1 MFFSIYVPTY
11 RPRAPQC
18 NVCSKY
24 HFGECRYQN
33 VVKCYT
39 CGGNGHYSRECA
51 NNKVG
56 SGSRQNDQGSRQQSR
71 APQSEPRGNRDPSSR
86 QQQPHRPRLPPQ
98 ARAFALE
105 QKKPKKEQD
114 DREKGNLTGMG
125 EILDTPV
132 VVLFDT
138 GASHSF
144 ISELCVHT
152 LGLPSSESEHRMM
165 VSSPVGGMIEI
176 SRTCSN
182 IEIVMG
188 ELKLVTHDLQVMAMR
203 DTDVILGMDWLAA
216 NFAMIR

>member
-1 MFFSIYVPTY
+1 MLIDI
-11 RPRAPQC
+11 RLGG
-18 NVCSKY
+18 KY
-24 HFGECRYQN
+24 EYMYTSFQN
-33 VVKCYT
+33 VIKCYT
-39 CGGNGHYSRECA
+39 CGGNDHFSRECA

-71 APQSEPRGNRDPSSR
+71 APQNESRENRDPPLR

-98 ARAFALE
+98 ARAIALE

-114 DREKGNLTGMG
+114 DREKRNLTGMG

-152 LGLPSSESEHRMM
+152 MNLPTSESEHRMM
-165 VSSPVGGMIEI
+165 VTSPIGGMIEI

-182 IEIVMG
+182 VEIVMG
-188 ELKLVTHDLQVMAMR
+188 KLKIVAHDLRVMKME
-203 DTDVILGMDWLAA
+203 DIDIILGMD
-216 NFAMIR
+216 